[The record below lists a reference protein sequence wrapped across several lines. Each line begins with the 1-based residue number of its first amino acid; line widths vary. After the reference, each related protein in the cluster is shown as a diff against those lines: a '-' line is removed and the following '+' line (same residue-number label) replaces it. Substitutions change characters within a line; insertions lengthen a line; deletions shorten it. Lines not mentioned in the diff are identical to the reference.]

1 MKSLIILTIPVLA
14 ALFAANFIL
23 IKTEP
28 SWGQDE
34 VAYIGEDALP
44 DIASL
49 AGIEI
54 GGVRGQWGGII
65 GVSEDEAS
73 FTENG
78 KCVFH
83 YHFELSNIGSAQTGD
98 FDYRLNAGSWSY
110 TAEHTGIGAGG
121 SVRAEGRIALA
132 PGRHKVVIKLD
143 NNENITESDEVN
155 NVPFA
160 LRVDVDGECN
170 SPEADEPILANNSD
184 D

>member
-143 NNENITESDEVN
+143 NYENITESDEVN